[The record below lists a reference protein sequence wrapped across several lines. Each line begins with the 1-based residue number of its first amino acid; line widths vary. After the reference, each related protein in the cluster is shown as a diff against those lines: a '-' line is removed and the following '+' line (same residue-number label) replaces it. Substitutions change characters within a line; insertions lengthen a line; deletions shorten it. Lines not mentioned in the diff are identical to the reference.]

1 MKKTAVIFDID
12 GLLINSEP
20 LWNKAATE
28 IFRQYGISLTEQ
40 QYATTTG
47 LRSKEFVAYWLH
59 QFNVPASQNEIVE
72 KKVVD
77 MARSVFDLSA
87 DITIELNQ
95 WNKKLSDKVFSTLE
109 DGNKQE
115 LTKQLHDL
123 KEYEKELLEIIKKI
137 DTLHI

>member
-1 MKKTAVIFDID
+1 MNKK
-12 GLLINSEP
+12 LIICCMIVMQIQAEMLPSFVTKSE
-20 LWNKAATE
+20 KKVT
-28 IFRQYGISLTEQ
+28 
-40 QYATTTG
+40 
-47 LRSKEFVAYWLH
+47 KEK
-59 QFNVPASQNEIVE
+59 NVE